1 VRPRRV
7 VVASQNLD
15 KIREVEAIVAIVA
28 PEVEI
33 MRGLKWPDVAE
44 TESSLQGNAILKAKA
59 VAGYTGLAA
68 LADDTGLEV
77 EALGGAPGVM
87 TARFAGLGATYK
99 QNVDLLLQ
107 RLDGADSRKAVFRTV
122 IALVDPRGS
131 QTVSQGVLHG
141 RITCSPRGM
150 GGFGYDSVFEVDG
163 KTLAEM
169 PPSEKNK
176 ISHRALALHSLVSKV
191 WGGGTASQR

>member
-87 TARFAGLGATYK
+87 TARFA
-99 QNVDLLLQ
+99 
-107 RLDGADSRKAVFRTV
+107 
-122 IALVDPRGS
+122 
-131 QTVSQGVLHG
+131 
-141 RITCSPRGM
+141 
-150 GGFGYDSVFEVDG
+150 
-163 KTLAEM
+163 
-169 PPSEKNK
+169 
-176 ISHRALALHSLVSKV
+176 
-191 WGGGTASQR
+191 